1 VELIEID
8 QVNKV
13 YKKGKKQANIDISFS
28 IREGEILGLLGPNG
42 AGKSTL
48 IKQIV
53 GLLAPTSGEVRYNGT
68 NVLKQAKKVA
78 SEFGYYA
85 QEPHALGALTAKE
98 ALLFTGILRGL
109 AKKEAEKQT
118 MELLERFSMADLAGR
133 PLKKLSGGQKRMIG
147 IGTTI
152 IGDSRVLV
160 LDEPTNELDPLN
172 RRLVWDIIVEQ
183 NRKGATIILVTH
195 NVLEA
200 ERVVDRVAF
209 INHAR
214 LLEIDSVP
222 HLKQRVDGRLKL
234 ELTAVEGEAG
244 YLMRRFE
251 EWGDIQQTG
260 ENRLR
265 LLIDKNRASSLLD
278 WMVHTSDL
286 PIDEYAM
293 LPPNLEDVYLYIDG
307 QKEKFTEERA
317 VNAIEDAEKV
327 GSYVG

>member
-1 VELIEID
+1 MELIEID
-8 QVNKV
+8 QVSKV
-13 YKKGKKQANIDISFS
+13 YKKGKKQANMDISFS

-53 GLLAPTSGEVRYNGT
+53 GLLAPTSGEVRYNGI
-68 NVLKQAKKVA
+68 NVLKQTKKVA

-118 MELLERFSMADLAGR
+118 MELLDRFSIADLAGR

-222 HLKQRVDGRLKL
+222 QLKQRVDGRLKL

-244 YLMRRFE
+244 SLMRRFE

-265 LLIDKNRASSLLD
+265 LLIDKNRASSLID
-278 WMVHTSDL
+278 WIVHTSDL

-293 LPPNLEDVYLYIDG
+293 LPPNLEDVYLHIDG
-307 QKEKFTEERA
+307 QKDKKAERPIAVESEEKEGSF
-317 VNAIEDAEKV
+317 V
-327 GSYVG
+327 G

>member
-1 VELIEID
+1 MDLIEID
-8 QVNKV
+8 QVSKV

-53 GLLAPTSGEVRYNGT
+53 GLLAPTSGEVRYAGV

-85 QEPHALGALTAKE
+85 QEPHALGALTARE
-98 ALLFTGILRGL
+98 ALLFTGVLRGL
-109 AKKEAEKQT
+109 PKKDAEKQT
-118 MELLERFSMADLAGR
+118 MELLERFGMAEFASR
-133 PLKKLSGGQKRMIG
+133 PLKKLSGGQKRMVG

-152 IGDSRVLV
+152 IGESRVLV

-209 INHAR
+209 INYGR

-234 ELTAVEGEAG
+234 ELTAVEGKAG
-244 YLMRRFE
+244 YLMKRLE

-265 LLIDKNRASSLLD
+265 LLIDKDRAGTMLD
-278 WMVHTSDL
+278 WMVHAEDL

-293 LPPNLEDVYLYIDG
+293 LPPNLEDVYLYIDS
-307 QKEKFTEERA
+307 QKEKAAGYVIQE
-317 VNAIEDAEKV
+317 EKV
-327 GSYVG
+327 GSFIG

>member
-1 VELIEID
+1 MELIEID
-8 QVNKV
+8 RVNKV

-53 GLLAPTSGEVRYNGT
+53 GLLAPTSGEVRYAGV

-85 QEPHALGALTAKE
+85 QEPHALGALTARE

-109 AKKEAEKQT
+109 PKKEAEKQT
-118 MELLERFSMADLAGR
+118 MELLERFGMAELAGR
-133 PLKKLSGGQKRMIG
+133 PLKKLSGGQKRMVG

-172 RRLVWDIIVEQ
+172 RRLVWDIIVER
-183 NRKGATIILVTH
+183 NRQGATILLVTH

-209 INHAR
+209 INYGR
-214 LLEIDSVP
+214 LLEIDSVS

-234 ELTAVEGEAG
+234 ELTAVEGEAVN
-244 YLMRRFE
+244 LMKRME

-265 LLIDKNRASSLLD
+265 LLIDKNRAGTMLD
-278 WMVHTSDL
+278 WMFHANDL

-293 LPPNLEDVYLYIDG
+293 LPPNLEDVYLYIDS
-307 QKEKFTEERA
+307 QKEKAAGHLIQEEKA
-317 VNAIEDAEKV
+317 
-327 GSYVG
+327 GSFIG

>member
-1 VELIEID
+1 MELIEID

-13 YKKGKKQANIDISFS
+13 YKKGKKQANINISFS

-234 ELTAVEGEAG
+234 ELTAAEGEAG

-278 WMVHTSDL
+278 WMVHASDL

>member
-1 VELIEID
+1 MELIEID

-68 NVLKQAKKVA
+68 NVLKQVKKVA

-133 PLKKLSGGQKRMIG
+133 PLKKLSGGQKRMVG

-278 WMVHTSDL
+278 WMVHSSDL

-317 VNAIEDAEKV
+317 ANAIEDAEKV

>member
-1 VELIEID
+1 MELIEID

-53 GLLAPTSGEVRYNGT
+53 GLLAPTSGEVRYKGT

-118 MELLERFSMADLAGR
+118 MGLLERFSMADLAGR

-307 QKEKFTEERA
+307 QKEKFAEERA
-317 VNAIEDAEKV
+317 ANAIEDAEKV

>member
-1 VELIEID
+1 MIEID

-53 GLLAPTSGEVRYNGT
+53 GLLAPTSGEVRYKGT

-118 MELLERFSMADLAGR
+118 MGLLERFSMADLAGR

-307 QKEKFTEERA
+307 QKEKFAEERA
-317 VNAIEDAEKV
+317 ANAIEDAEKV